1 MIELAVFVGIATSI
15 AGEAGNF
22 LGSKFGPMKLK
33 RHLSGTHYGITED
46 IECDLVYRK
55 YLAKKTPQIPIFSE
69 ENYEHIGD
77 GWMWMVDAV
86 EGTSNYAAGNPFFA
100 TQLCLMHDLQPVVSV
115 VFAPK
120 LDELFVAI
128 HGKGA
133 TLNGRKISM
142 SKNTELSNAIFGIGK
157 GTKRY
162 DLIWWGETAA
172 QLLKNV
178 RSVRQFGACGLEMA
192 YSACGRLDFYLNRG
206 SKLYDYAAGVLL
218 CREAGGDVLNNRGK
232 DWSSSDDFLLTG
244 NPILSK
250 KVFSL
255 LEKVK

>member
-1 MIELAVFVGIATSI
+1 MIELAAFVGIATSI

-142 SKNTELSNAIFGIGK
+142 SKIPNFQTLFSESGK
-157 GTKRY
+157 G
-162 DLIWWGETAA
+162 
-172 QLLKNV
+172 Q
-178 RSVRQFGACGLEMA
+178 
-192 YSACGRLDFYLNRG
+192 
-206 SKLYDYAAGVLL
+206 
-218 CREAGGDVLNNRGK
+218 K
-232 DWSSSDDFLLTG
+232 DM
-244 NPILSK
+244 I
-250 KVFSL
+250 
-255 LEKVK
+255 